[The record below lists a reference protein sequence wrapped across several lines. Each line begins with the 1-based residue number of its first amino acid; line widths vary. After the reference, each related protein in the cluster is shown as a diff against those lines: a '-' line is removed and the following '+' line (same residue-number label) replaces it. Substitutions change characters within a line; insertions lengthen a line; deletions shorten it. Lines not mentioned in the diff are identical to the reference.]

1 MSERESNPLRAAFI
15 LSVLM
20 LAVLAVVLAGCAPT
34 PFVVGDVV
42 APPAGCVEARER
54 GHAC

>member
-1 MSERESNPLRAAFI
+1 MSERESNPLRAAVV
-15 LSVLM
+15 LAVLM
-20 LAVLAVVLAGCAPT
+20 LALFGLLAGCAPT